1 MIYFCYYVLKFDL
14 WKILASDCTQTTRYR
29 QTSWR
34 IYKSRKA
41 TQFDSFRVQ
50 YTIDMKVK
58 LSEEMFKKINVM
70 YLILKLTI
78 AKPILDSYAR
88 SVLFCGTWLFYM
100 RFHIINIAPAI
111 SCIDIAIDTHQEWR
125 VGCDGTLETVHI
137 HYAKIC
143 DLDFH

>member
-1 MIYFCYYVLKFDL
+1 MLLCVEVRFWHPIALKQPDIA
-14 WKILASDCTQTTRYR
+14 KRAGV
-29 QTSWR
+29 

-41 TQFDSFRVQ
+41 TQFDTFRVR
-50 YTIDMKVK
+50 YTIGMKVK
-58 LSEEMFKKINVM
+58 LCEEMFKNDFKIVS
-70 YLILKLTI
+70 TI

-143 DLDFH
+143 DFDFH